1 MEQTNAVQENKRPTF
16 LTVLCILTFVGVGIS
31 IVTSIISMLTVS
43 AASAM
48 LDTATSMANAT
59 GTEMDNVT
67 NTAVSAANSL
77 AKNGMIYYILLIVL
91 ALVCLVGAVMMWKMK
106 KTGFYIYVV
115 GELAPVILPF
125 IFFGGFGILGGF
137 AMVLGLIF
145 PIAFIIM
152 YGLNLK
158 HLS

>member
-31 IVTSIISMLTVS
+31 IVSSIIGALAVS

-48 LDTATSMANAT
+48 LDTATSMANST

-67 NTAVSAANSL
+67 NAAVTAADSL
-77 AKNGMIYYILLIVL
+77 AKNGMMYYILLIVC
-91 ALVCLVGAVMMWKMK
+91 ALICFVGAFMMWKLK
-106 KTGFYIYVV
+106 KTGFYVYVV
-115 GELAPVILPF
+115 GELVPVILPF

-137 AMVLGLIF
+137 ALVLGLIF

-158 HLS
+158 HLK